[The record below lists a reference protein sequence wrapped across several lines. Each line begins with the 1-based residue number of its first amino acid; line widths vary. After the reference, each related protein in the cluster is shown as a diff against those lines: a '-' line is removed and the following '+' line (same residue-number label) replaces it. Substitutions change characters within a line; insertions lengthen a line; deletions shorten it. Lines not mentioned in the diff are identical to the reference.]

1 MNVVCKNIKIR
12 ILLENPF
19 DLTKQ
24 TNGSSVV
31 NKRNLLIVR
40 SSHSKCVFIVY
51 KHTLST
57 IHITGI
63 STSNAVNEILEFLN
77 HFHLTEIKKLIID
90 NSLFSGK
97 TNNNIDIVE
106 MKKRLD
112 EKYNFYSISFSQ
124 DVFPAIFIRPVLNR
138 KRDYATILL
147 FRNSKFIIIG
157 SRSVQIMNNTLE
169 VVKDLTC

>member
-1 MNVVCKNIKIR
+1 MDCSSITDFQQSTAIR
-12 ILLENPF
+12 IAKKF
-19 DLTKQ
+19 
-24 TNGSSVV
+24 
-31 NKRNLLIVR
+31 RNL
-40 SSHSKCVFIVY
+40 
-51 KHTLST
+51 
-57 IHITGI
+57 HI
-63 STSNAVNEILEFLN
+63 
-77 HFHLTEIKKLIID
+77 
-90 NSLFSGK
+90 GK

>member
-24 TNGSSVV
+24 TNGFSVV

-106 MKKRLD
+106 MKKD
-112 EKYNFYSISFSQ
+112 
-124 DVFPAIFIRPVLNR
+124 
-138 KRDYATILL
+138 
-147 FRNSKFIIIG
+147 
-157 SRSVQIMNNTLE
+157 
-169 VVKDLTC
+169 